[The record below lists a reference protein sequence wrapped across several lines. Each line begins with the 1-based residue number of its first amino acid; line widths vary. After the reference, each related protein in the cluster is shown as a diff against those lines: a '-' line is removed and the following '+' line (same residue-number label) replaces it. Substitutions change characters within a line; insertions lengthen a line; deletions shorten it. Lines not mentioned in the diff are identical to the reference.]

1 MKGEPMSDFEKL
13 INASDLIKWII
24 ETYPDWYMGAI
35 RDIYDH
41 IVELA
46 SAQPELDEWCD
57 DCKEYD
63 QQNHSCPRFNRVIR
77 ETLDD
82 VRKEAYKHGKS
93 KGIKRGMAMARRKE
107 AGDG

>member
-1 MKGEPMSDFEKL
+1 MPLEAMGILFIAQNGTVP
-13 INASDLIKWII
+13 NADQ
-24 ETYPDWYMGAI
+24 YMI
-35 RDIYDH
+35 RLWLKESISVACAER
-41 IVELA
+41 ICEVRKMR
-46 SAQPELDEWCD
+46 LDEWCD

-63 QQNHSCPRFNRVIR
+63 KENHSCPRFNRVIR

-107 AGDG
+107 AGGD